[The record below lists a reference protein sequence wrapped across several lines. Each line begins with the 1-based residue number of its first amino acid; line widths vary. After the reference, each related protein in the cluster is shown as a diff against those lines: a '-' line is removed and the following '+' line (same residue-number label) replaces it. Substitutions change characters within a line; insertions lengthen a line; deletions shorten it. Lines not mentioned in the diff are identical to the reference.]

1 MKALARILVVVAV
14 ICLSLFAVHGFYLV
28 RADLAKQ
35 KVPIPTASPT
45 TTPTPSALVE
55 KPSPTPTKT
64 KPTAAPASDSDAA
77 NGDPE
82 AEAKSA
88 AEWQAQQERTPE
100 THSTTVSFMPAQT
113 ADIKNQKFRKVLIR
127 SEYPLRILTG
137 HCRADATVEFFCNGD
152 PGDIFISDTRH
163 VPLIMTPHAN
173 SITITV
179 TEF

>member
-1 MKALARILVVVAV
+1 MKALARILVVVTV
-14 ICLSLFAVHGFYLV
+14 ICVSLFAVHGFYLV

-35 KVPIPTASPT
+35 KEPTATAPPAAT
-45 TTPTPSALVE
+45 VTPRAPAE
-55 KPSPTPTKT
+55 MPSPIQPKTKT
-64 KPTAAPASDSDAA
+64 IGAPASDSDAA

-88 AEWQAQQERTPE
+88 AVWQAQQEKTPE
-100 THSTTVSFMPAQT
+100 THSTTVSFLPGQT

-137 HCRADATVEFFCNGD
+137 HCHAEGTVEFFCDGN
-152 PGDIFISDTRH
+152 PGDIFITDTRR
-163 VPLIMTPHAN
+163 VPLIMTPRAN